1 MSLTAPE
8 RSENPWSSSP
18 ALSKL
23 PQGPRK
29 SFLDLLLVRTVR
41 PDRFVAAATR
51 YMATVFGGEDFMQS
65 AEPNV
70 ADAASEDDGART
82 PIMLCSKP
90 GYDASLKVTSLA
102 VQRGKRCTELAIG
115 SEGFGIVEKAIVD
128 ASNKGE
134 WVLLKNVHLAT
145 QWLVQMEKK
154 IYALNPNPSFRLFM
168 TSEIHPKLPASL
180 LRNSH
185 VLTYEPPPGV
195 LASLQHALGRISPQ
209 RMERAPVERSKLYF
223 LLAWFHS
230 VVIER
235 LRYVPHGWTKA
246 FEFGEGDERGSL
258 DTIDDWIDKAVA
270 TNGKV
275 GAEHISPEDIPWVAL
290 RTLLSG
296 ALYGG
301 RVDNPVD
308 QQVLQSLVNRL
319 FVPESITQTDF
330 PLLMC
335 SEKQNAKRVT
345 LPSCTKH
352 AEFMKWVTSL
362 SVPESPDWLGLPPDA
377 DLLRMAAQTKEV
389 LRKLA
394 KMQGAEDDSSTSTS
408 DTSRK
413 SAAAAASAAAGD
425 QPEIPAWMRAIME
438 DAQEWL
444 KALPSKNAADTLA
457 NKVRRSQ
464 NNVINLEDDPV
475 RRCLER
481 DAGTI
486 ASLSIAIRADLEQAI
501 MAAHGEIKQTND
513 IRSLLNSLS
522 HGTLPQRW
530 KRYVV
535 PDSVTIGV
543 FMRDVTRRFAQLE
556 KLIGAD
562 EYKQSP
568 RIWLG
573 GLLNPEAFT
582 TATRQSAARAQKC
595 SLETLR
601 LETIALLPL
610 DNDSKNKQDKPLAD
624 LKNGVFAIDGM
635 CLENGILQQSGVLDS
650 DTGGS
655 GRRAA
660 IHIGTA
666 VFAWKSKTG
675 ENDKNGVVIDVPV
688 FLNETRSL
696 PLFDAHVPIA
706 DGEHEDAASW
716 SRRSVAL
723 TCWQNN

>member
-1 MSLTAPE
+1 
-8 RSENPWSSSP
+8 
-18 ALSKL
+18 
-23 PQGPRK
+23 
-29 SFLDLLLVRTVR
+29 
-41 PDRFVAAATR
+41 
-51 YMATVFGGEDFMQS
+51 MQS
-65 AEPNV
+65 SEPNV
-70 ADAASEDDGART
+70 AAAASQEESGRT

-90 GYDASLKVTSLA
+90 GYDASLKVTTLA
-102 VQRGKRCTELAIG
+102 SERGKRCTELAIG

-154 IYALNPNPSFRLFM
+154 IYALNPHPSFRLFM

-230 VVIER
+230 IVTER

-258 DTIDDWIDKAVA
+258 DTIDDWIDKALA
-270 TNGKV
+270 GKKD
-275 GAEHISPEDIPWVAL
+275 AEHIAPENIPWVAL

-301 RVDNPVD
+301 RVDNTVD
-308 QQVLQSLVNRL
+308 QRVLQSLVNRL
-319 FVPESITQTDF
+319 FVPESITQADF

-352 AEFMKWVTSL
+352 SEFMKWVTTL

-377 DLLRMAAQTKEV
+377 DLLRMAAQTKEI

-408 DTSRK
+408 DSSRK
-413 SAAAAASAAAGD
+413 SAAATAAAATAAAGD
-425 QPEIPAWMRAIME
+425 QPEIPAWMRAVVE

-444 KALPSKNAADTLA
+444 KTIPSRNSANVLAD
-457 NKVRRSQ
+457 KVRRSQ
-464 NNVINLEDDPV
+464 MSIASEEDDPV

-486 ASLSIAIRADLEQAI
+486 AALSIAIRADLEQAI
-501 MAAHGEIKQTND
+501 MAALGEIKQTND

-522 HGTLPQRW
+522 HGTLPPRW

-543 FMRDVTRRFAQLE
+543 FMRDVTRRFSQLE

-562 EYKQSP
+562 GYKQSP
-568 RIWLG
+568 CIWLG

-595 SLETLR
+595 SLETLQ
-601 LETIALLPL
+601 LETIALLPVN
-610 DNDSKNKQDKPLAD
+610 NDTKNKQDKPLAD
-624 LKNGVFAIDGM
+624 LKNGIFAIDGM
-635 CLENGILQQSGVLDS
+635 CLENGILQQTGVLDS
-650 DTGGS
+650 DAGGS

-666 VFAWKSKTG
+666 VFAWKNKAECKEKKAG
-675 ENDKNGVVIDVPV
+675 VIDVPV
-688 FLNETRSL
+688 FLNESRAL
-696 PLFDAHVPIA
+696 PLFAAHIPIA
-706 DGEHEDAASW
+706 DSVQEDAASW

-723 TCWQNN
+723 TCWQNS